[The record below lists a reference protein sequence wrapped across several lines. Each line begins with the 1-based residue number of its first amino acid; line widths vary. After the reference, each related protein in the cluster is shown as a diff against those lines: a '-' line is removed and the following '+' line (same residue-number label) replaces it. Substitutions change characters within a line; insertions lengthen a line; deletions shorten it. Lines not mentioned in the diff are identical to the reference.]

1 MGKGER
7 TLSATKMDQS
17 RVRAEREN
25 VEYVETLGVH
35 WRNLSVHFKD
45 VQALAPCSGDIEA
58 GQAVALMGPT
68 GCGKST
74 LAHIAAGVIEPLRG
88 RVTRRYAR
96 HGMVFQDPRLLPW
109 ATAAGNILYPLRILR
124 LGRAERRDTRALVS

>member
-1 MGKGER
+1 M
-7 TLSATKMDQS
+7 SANATKMDQS

-45 VQALAPCSGDIEA
+45 VQALAPCSGDVEA

-68 GCGKST
+68 GCGKTSLLIA
-74 LAHIAAGVIEPLRG
+74 LARGG
-88 RVTRRYAR
+88 RV
-96 HGMVFQDPRLLPW
+96 GGGQVW
-109 ATAAGNILYPLRILR
+109 
-124 LGRAERRDTRALVS
+124 

>member
-1 MGKGER
+1 M
-7 TLSATKMDQS
+7 SANATKMDQS

-45 VQALAPCSGDIEA
+45 VQALAPCSGDVEA

-68 GCGKST
+68 GCGKTSLLNA
-74 LAHIAAGVIEPLRG
+74 LARRG
-88 RVTRRYAR
+88 
-96 HGMVFQDPRLLPW
+96 PP
-109 ATAAGNILYPLRILR
+109 IL
-124 LGRAERRDTRALVS
+124 GDVERCIVECDDSASCSMQPDFANVCL